1 MHKISKEIQEIELKI
16 KDILLKNKGKYKVN
30 FPKDIKDYSLVEK
43 FFKSF
48 KKLDMDYFLARP
60 DIDSLA
66 DAIIRQFLFNMFNFN
81 FWRYPEKGI
90 NEKTKYPRSQE
101 LLEII
106 DNVFIDKNPDYTD
119 LNFDLTFRMGDPR
132 LLYVL
137 KGKFCEKYNDFL
149 FKEWKK
155 YISFVDDLIELIQ
168 DDKKR
173 NHFMTFIYNIVNDEI
188 DYSEML
194 KKMNEFLPNVY
205 GNDIFNKRENMF
217 VYGII
222 HEFETRNLD
231 TNIKINIP
239 ELFAIDYRIPSILF
253 EEGLFEI
260 IKLEED
266 DELYLE
272 LHDICNMEL
281 VKDDNIEQ
289 LFRAS
294 AYKTLL
300 DIKRTEK
307 FNNIKLDSFLFWTS
321 KNNNSQ
327 HILVDTTD
335 Y

>member
-1 MHKISKEIQEIELKI
+1 MNAEIKKIEFKI
-16 KDILLKNKGKYKVN
+16 NGILLKNKGKYKVN

-43 FFKSF
+43 FFKPF
-48 KKLDMDYFLARP
+48 KKMDMDYFLARP

-81 FWRYPEKGI
+81 FWRYPENDLIVKP
-90 NEKTKYPRSQE
+90 KYPRSQE
-101 LLEII
+101 LLDTI
-106 DNVFIDKNPDYTD
+106 DKVFIDKNPDFTD

-137 KGKFCEKYNDFL
+137 KGKFCEKYDDYL

-155 YISFVDDLIELIQ
+155 YISFVDDLIDLIQ

-173 NHFMTFIYNIVNDEI
+173 NHFMTFIYEIVNDEI
-188 DYSEML
+188 NYSEML

-231 TNIKINIP
+231 TNIKINIS

-260 IKLEED
+260 IKLQED

-281 VKDDNIEQ
+281 VKDDNFEQ

-307 FNNIKLDSFLFWTS
+307 FNNIKLDSFLFWSS
-321 KNNNSQ
+321 KNKNSQ